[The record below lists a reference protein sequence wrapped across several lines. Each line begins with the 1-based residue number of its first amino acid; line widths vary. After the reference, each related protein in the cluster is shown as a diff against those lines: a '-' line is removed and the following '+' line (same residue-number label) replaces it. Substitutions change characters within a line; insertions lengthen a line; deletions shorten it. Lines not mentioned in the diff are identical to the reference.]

1 MKDKTNLL
9 DIIPCKEEH
18 IITEY
23 EGELSV
29 IAFPRF
35 KRLWVQK
42 YLLPK
47 GMSPYIRVR
56 LEEHGTA
63 VWNIID
69 GKRTVREIIMLL
81 ADHFVGETN
90 YESRVT
96 IFITQLRKDGFIKY
110 LTPDLP

>member
-1 MKDKTNLL
+1 MKEKINLL
-9 DIIPCKEEH
+9 DVIPCKGEH
-18 IITEY
+18 ILTEN

-35 KRLWVQK
+35 KRAWMRK

-63 VWNIID
+63 VWNLID
-69 GKRTVREIIMLL
+69 GKRTVREIIQLL
-81 ADHFVGETN
+81 SGHFEDEEN
-90 YESRVT
+90 YDSRVT
-96 IFITQLRKDGFIKY
+96 IFITQLRKDRFIKY
-110 LTPDLP
+110 III

>member
-1 MKDKTNLL
+1 MKEKINLL
-9 DIIPCKEEH
+9 DVVPCRAEH
-18 IITEY
+18 ILAES

-35 KRLWVQK
+35 KRAWVRK

-47 GMSPYIRVR
+47 NMSPYIRVK

-63 VWNIID
+63 VWNLID
-69 GKRTVREIIMLL
+69 GKRSVREIIQLL
-81 ADHFVGETN
+81 SDHFGDEEN
-90 YESRVT
+90 YEQRIT

-110 LTPDLP
+110 II

>member
-1 MKDKTNLL
+1 MKEKINLL
-9 DIIPCKEEH
+9 NVIPCRGEH
-18 IITEY
+18 IITET

-35 KRLWVQK
+35 KRAWVRK
-42 YLLPK
+42 YFLPK

-63 VWNIID
+63 VWSLID
-69 GKRTVREIIMLL
+69 GKRTVEEIIQSL
-81 ADHFVGETN
+81 ADHFGHEEN
-90 YESRVT
+90 YESRIT

-110 LTPDLP
+110 LI

>member
-1 MKDKTNLL
+1 MKDKINLL
-9 DIIPCKEEH
+9 DVIPCRGEQ
-18 IITEY
+18 ILTEN

-35 KRLWVQK
+35 KRAWMRN

-63 VWNIID
+63 VWNLID
-69 GKRTVREIIMLL
+69 GKRTVREIIELL
-81 ADHFVGETN
+81 SDHFGAEED
-90 YESRVT
+90 YESRIT
-96 IFITQLRKDGFIKY
+96 IFITQLRKDGFILY
-110 LTPDLP
+110 RL